1 METRNCQIHH
11 CPALSCHFL
20 LIDIGKRNKG
30 TKTKQQQQ
38 VKGLSIE
45 HEKLAV
51 AHRHA
56 AENNNSSTD
65 SGTGNAEVL
74 EAEVAERVM
83 KREPTPAP
91 PYAVPNIYSS
101 AHYYESPQKR
111 TRLMR

>member
-1 METRNCQIHH
+1 M
-11 CPALSCHFL
+11 
-20 LIDIGKRNKG
+20 
-30 TKTKQQQQ
+30 
-38 VKGLSIE
+38 KGLSIE

-91 PYAVPNIYSS
+91 SPAPTYAVPNVYSS